1 MLSYKNRNKDLSD
14 DMKAYICSMADVGI
28 PPEDIL
34 SAFRRKFEDAPMITS
49 QDIANIRTPV
59 GGGSQDAYLLL
70 QKLQELQGEDERWF
84 VRWKVD
90 PVSKKLTHLFWMS
103 PRQRELARDLYQVI
117 IHDNTYKT
125 NRFKL
130 PAGLFSA
137 PNRHGQTMLL
147 AVALSCKE
155 GTADYEW
162 QYEMYL
168 EAVGID
174 PALLFTDADPGSTAA
189 ISEVRAC
196 LCRWCG
202 CPRSH

>member
-1 MLSYKNRNKDLSD
+1 
-14 DMKAYICSMADVGI
+14 
-28 PPEDIL
+28 
-34 SAFRRKFEDAPMITS
+34 MITS

-103 PRQRELARDLYQVI
+103 PRQRELARDLYQVN

-130 PAGLFSA
+130 PAGYFLHPTDMARQCYWRWHYPVRRERQTTNGSMRCTSRPWVLTPPYYLPMLTLDPLRPSLRCGPASA
-137 PNRHGQTMLL
+137 VG
-147 AVALSCKE
+147 AVAPVVIDSSLS
-155 GTADYEW
+155 
-162 QYEMYL
+162 
-168 EAVGID
+168 
-174 PALLFTDADPGSTAA
+174 
-189 ISEVRAC
+189 AC
-196 LCRWCG
+196 LCRWC
-202 CPRSH
+202 CRRCSH